1 MPYPTF
7 IYRGFVAV
15 ARCEKLANG
24 KIDGNFVI
32 YADIP
37 DCEVVH
43 VTERMAECNS
53 RTEAIENMVTVAE
66 AWIVERL
73 DGKKP

>member
-1 MPYPTF
+1 MPYPMF

-24 KIDGNFVI
+24 KIDGNFAI
-32 YADIP
+32 YSDNPECDA
-37 DCEVVH
+37 VH
-43 VTERMAECNS
+43 QTERMAECDT
-53 RTEAIENMVTVAE
+53 RAEAIENMTIVAE
-66 AWIVERL
+66 AWIEERL